1 MDAPD
6 KNLSQLAGQTA
17 HPTTESA
24 VASAAAPELIG
35 LVTHE
40 DVDRARDR
48 WEVARA
54 RWKGRT
60 KTFGGFRLLW
70 LWVGPGVL
78 FFLGETH
85 APSIFSPPAGGARHG
100 VGFFI
105 PF

>member
-1 MDAPD
+1 MNSPD
-6 KNLSQLAGQTA
+6 KNPSQLAGHTA

-54 RWKGRT
+54 RSKGRT
-60 KTFGGFRLLW
+60 KKFGGFRLLW
-70 LWVGPGVL
+70 VFGGPGRFGL
-78 FFLGETH
+78 LGQNRP
-85 APSIFSPPAGGARHG
+85 PSMLSYSADGSRYG
-100 VGFFI
+100 V
-105 PF
+105 